1 MDWYLKALRQWT
13 DFSTRAR
20 RKEYWMFTLFY
31 VLIAIGV
38 AIVETILGLGFFG
51 VGLLSSLFG
60 LAMIIPGLA
69 VSVRR
74 LHDTGRSGLW
84 LLIGFV
90 PFIGWAVLLYF
101 MVIEGT
107 RGANQYGPD
116 PKGMGGDAAPSTAP
130 PAMNARPM

>member
-90 PFIGWAVLLYF
+90 PFIVGGIVKWA
-101 MVIEGT
+101 I
-107 RGANQYGPD
+107 
-116 PKGMGGDAAPSTAP
+116 AAAAL
-130 PAMNARPM
+130 PAAWAGVRALDRAAD